1 MNKVDKLDKDEKLNK
16 KDIDTLKAK
25 PISDSKL

>member
-16 KDIDTLKAK
+16 KDIDNLKAK
-25 PISDSKL
+25 PISDYKL